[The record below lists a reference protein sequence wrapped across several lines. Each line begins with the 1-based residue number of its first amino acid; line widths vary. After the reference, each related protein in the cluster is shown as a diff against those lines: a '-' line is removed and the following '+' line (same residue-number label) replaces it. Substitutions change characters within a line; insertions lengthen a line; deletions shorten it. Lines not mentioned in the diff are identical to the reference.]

1 MKKLTWFIL
10 GIAFVTAL
18 ASLIFLISDT
28 GAQSINDQR
37 RKGDKDQEEI
47 SKLKS
52 TFPVVQYDQSE
63 LVSPERKKK
72 GAKYDVVPVIRPYI
86 EDNSTEYIANEWA
99 HDLSALPVEKSQAV
113 VMGTVID
120 AKAYLSEKKEAVYSE
135 FDIQIERVFKNETGK
150 ELGPTISVERQGGI
164 VRYPNGFEKW
174 VLVDGQ
180 GMPTPQK
187 RYLFFLSYDV
197 VGVFSQQSDLSILT
211 AYELKDGL
219 VFPLDRPGGGTH
231 PIATSYTGTAEKY
244 LFNDLNKSLK

>member
-113 VMGTVID
+113 RGAGARPPRGHPRRLDGSDERARHV
-120 AKAYLSEKKEAVYSE
+120 
-135 FDIQIERVFKNETGK
+135 ERV
-150 ELGPTISVERQGGI
+150 R
-164 VRYPNGFEKW
+164 
-174 VLVDGQ
+174 
-180 GMPTPQK
+180 
-187 RYLFFLSYDV
+187 
-197 VGVFSQQSDLSILT
+197 
-211 AYELKDGL
+211 A
-219 VFPLDRPGGGTH
+219 
-231 PIATSYTGTAEKY
+231 
-244 LFNDLNKSLK
+244 